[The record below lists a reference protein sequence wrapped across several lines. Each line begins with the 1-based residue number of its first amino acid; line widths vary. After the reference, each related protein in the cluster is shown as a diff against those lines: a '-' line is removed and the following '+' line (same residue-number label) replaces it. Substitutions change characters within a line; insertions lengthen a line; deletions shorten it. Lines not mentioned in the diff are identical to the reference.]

1 MMVKKKVLI
10 IEHESRLSEGFS
22 EKLRLG
28 NCDICTAHSSQAA
41 ILSMRMTLPHLI
53 LLDALAPEMI
63 GYDIGKWLR
72 LNAATHVPVVTFV
85 GDVAPLHVADAE

>member
-22 EKLRLG
+22 EKLMLN

-53 LLDALAPEMI
+53 LLDALAPETI
-63 GYDIGKWLR
+63 GHDIGMWLR
-72 LNAATHVPVVTFV
+72 LNAAAHVPVVTFV
-85 GDVAPLHVADAE
+85 GNVAPLQVANAK